1 MDGDIDYSRYSRA
14 DLEEAIAR
22 IDRSRFPINYQNLRR
37 ELDTRDP
44 ELLREPRPPSVAFLI
59 VCYTAAVLVLNAV
72 LNLFLSAVLAVIYH
86 DNAPSDFRNMATH
99 LKEGIF
105 LVLVVG
111 AYFHLARSFRG
122 QFAKTA
128 IGVAF
133 ALSAFNLLATRL
145 PRFQMT
151 VSPVAAFLGMLALML
166 LAAAVGRGLSALF
179 GSVGAPSNNRW
190 RGP

>member
-14 DLEEAIAR
+14 DLEEAITR
-22 IDRSRFPINYQNLRR
+22 IDRSKFPINYQNLHR
-37 ELDTRDP
+37 ELDTRPP
-44 ELLREPRPPSVAFLI
+44 EPARETRPPSAALLI

-72 LNLFLSAVLAVIYH
+72 LNLFLSAALFVIYH
-86 DNAPSDFRNMATH
+86 DNAPSDFGEMATH

-128 IGVAF
+128 VGVAF
-133 ALSAFNLLATRL
+133 ALSVFNLLAARL
-145 PRFQMT
+145 PRFQTT
-151 VSPVAAFLGMLALML
+151 VSPVTAFLGMLALML
-166 LAAAVGRGLSALF
+166 LAAGVGRALSALF